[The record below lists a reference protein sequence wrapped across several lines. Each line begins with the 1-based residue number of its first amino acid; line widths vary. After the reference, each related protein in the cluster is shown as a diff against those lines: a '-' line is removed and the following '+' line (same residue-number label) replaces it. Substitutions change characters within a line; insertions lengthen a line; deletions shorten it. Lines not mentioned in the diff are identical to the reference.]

1 MGQYFFD
8 WFLKTVDTRQEFL
21 RHNITPILANHF
33 RGSPLA
39 SQSLYI
45 DPVAGFITA
54 LLPVVNEKVTSV
66 LSQISS
72 QPELLSKFISELLTF
87 DDAVRTELKYDGGNT
102 DVGWKGLSWDVMDS
116 WFDQWSRVE
125 KDFALKRY
133 EDISKSPDAGSIDF
147 EGTPLGKTKATY
159 GAAKVTDL
167 IATVTTTYSKLR
179 RFSQKVRFLI
189 TIQAEIL
196 DQYLGRLSDSLEIY
210 NATMSTVGRT
220 LHGVTREQQAA
231 LEGLGGLESLCK
243 VYGSADHLISVLK
256 EWKNEEVLSLMIHFW
271 HGGLMLL
278 HSFLFNCGKN
288 YRTGP
293 KPQVSEITLLDQ

>member
-8 WFLKTVDTRQEFL
+8 WFLKAVNTHQEFL
-21 RHNITPILANHF
+21 QHNITPILANHF

-54 LLPVVNEKVTSV
+54 LLPVVNEKVNSV
-66 LSQISS
+66 LDQISS
-72 QPELLSKFISELLTF
+72 QPELLSQFISELLTF

-102 DVGWKGLSWDVMDS
+102 DVGWKGLSWDVMDV
-116 WFDQWSRVE
+116 WFDQWSQVE

-133 EDISKSPDAGSIDF
+133 QDIIKSSDSGNIDF
-147 EGTPLGKTKATY
+147 DGTPLGKTKATY

-167 IATVTTTYSKLR
+167 IATITTTYSKLR

-189 TIQAEIL
+189 TIQAEIF
-196 DQYLGRLSDSLEIY
+196 DQYLGRLNDSLEIY
-210 NATMSTVGRT
+210 NAAMSTVGRT
-220 LHGVTREQQAA
+220 LHGVTREQQSA
-231 LEGLGGLESLCK
+231 LEGLGGMESLCK

-256 EWKNEEVLSLMIHFW
+256 EWKNEEVL
-271 HGGLMLL
+271 
-278 HSFLFNCGKN
+278 FLVIN
-288 YRTGP
+288 
-293 KPQVSEITLLDQ
+293 I